1 MSYGGPTI
9 DATLLVA
16 DVGGTNARLA
26 TFRHTDGRPEKV
38 RERIWP
44 SADLD
49 GLVGVVEEYVS
60 SEDHRPA
67 GACLALAGPV
77 ENGTVRFP
85 NLGWEVHRDDLA
97 RAAGI
102 TSLSILND
110 FDAIG
115 HGVLLLREDERFTL
129 QAGAPVEGAPV
140 AVVGA
145 GTGLG
150 VAYLDPS
157 TDPPRVHSTEGGHA
171 DFAPRDAVE
180 WGLARYLRSKHGRAS
195 WERVLSGSGLADVY
209 RYLADSGYAKERA
222 SVREEME
229 ENDPAQVVSQHGLAH
244 DDALCERAV
253 ELFVSVYGSLAGN
266 VALGVGA
273 LGGVFIAG
281 GIAPR
286 LLEVLRAGPFLKSF
300 LERGRL
306 REYVAA
312 IPVSVVLTGDVG
324 LLGAASIA
332 ARSVDPTRA

>member
-1 MSYGGPTI
+1 MIPGGPTI

-16 DVGGTNARLA
+16 DVGGTNTRLA
-26 TFRHTDGRPEKV
+26 TFRRADGRPEKV
-38 RERIWP
+38 RERTWR

-49 GLVGVVEEYVS
+49 GLVGVLVEYVA
-60 SEDHRPA
+60 SEDSRPD
-67 GACLALAGPV
+67 GACLALAGPL

-97 RAAGI
+97 EAAGI
-102 TSLSILND
+102 TSLSLLND

-115 HGVLLLREDERFTL
+115 HGVLLLRDDERLTL
-129 QAGAPVEGAPV
+129 QSGDPVEGEPM

-157 TDPPRVHSTEGGHA
+157 ADPPRVYSTEGGHA
-171 DFAPRDAVE
+171 DFAPRDDVE
-180 WGLARYLRSKHGRAS
+180 WGLARYLRGKHGRAS

-209 RYLADSGYAKERA
+209 GYLADSGYAKESA
-222 SVREEME
+222 SVRAEMDDG
-229 ENDPAQVVSQHGLAH
+229 DPAQVVSRHGLAH
-244 DDALCERAV
+244 DDDLCERA
-253 ELFVSVYGSLAGN
+253 LQIFVSVYGSLAGN
-266 VALGVGA
+266 VALTIGA
-273 LGGVFIAG
+273 RGGVFIAG

-286 LLEVLRAGPFLKSF
+286 ILDALRDGPFLRSF

-306 REYVAA
+306 REYVADM
-312 IPVSVVLTGDVG
+312 PLSVVLSGDVG

-332 ARSVDPTRA
+332 ARSIGPTAV